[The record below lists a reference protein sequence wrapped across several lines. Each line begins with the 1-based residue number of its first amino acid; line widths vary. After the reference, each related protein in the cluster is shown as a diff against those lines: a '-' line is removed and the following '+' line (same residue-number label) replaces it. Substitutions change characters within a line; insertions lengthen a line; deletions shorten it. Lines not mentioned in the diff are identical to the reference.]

1 MTVIKDRHV
10 DVKQYS
16 LEYNKPHFRKRDV
29 SPHTYGLLQNK
40 NNKKSLEDTVSFK
53 GFQIAGK
60 IAEVKNSFVPLII
73 KPRRALVDKVFKTL
87 EDVSSEQHKYYDEI
101 RKNFVNLVKTDE
113 KFCKKYGIT
122 KDIADDISENNLYF
136 IPKDQIATKFIKN
149 LFSPVT
155 YLVKKTANIF
165 VDKNSKK
172 YKRNA
177 YYEKTARDYKCL
189 EGLIH
194 SVEIW
199 ENEYRRFCG
208 QRFSGKKDDFV
219 IPDEILQTN
228 LNRRRNK
235 IVDPTKGKY
244 SSTSLMIGNRF
255 ISGIVY
261 AYFLGND
268 AYNTTMRYSNNKSE
282 ANVQRKSRIAQEF
295 SRIGMNMY
303 IQNLLFGTLE
313 SSVNKSLPMALIVS
327 GSTTAFSEILGRKLV
342 GKPIVPSNKETLDRM
357 EAEMQAKTGILPAI
371 GKMLTGAK
379 KKEAAGLQPAS
390 VEFQDKKNAPNNTLF
405 ASFATKTLDN
415 TEKTLQSPPVVQVND
430 TKSIPSFKGFFAND
444 RMFSKQRIMSLL
456 KILESAD
463 FKQAQFM
470 KKTLL
475 NCIKYSDLYEK
486 SPKIQTI
493 FNKYINDSQVQDAIK
508 EKTAKTAEQAKP
520 KILKIEDYSKMFDEV
535 LEVMGEDVPVGKT
548 KTLHGRILKSL
559 LVPVNC
565 VKNIIINIRNWYYGY
580 SITVAGRNV
589 NDDSKIILSNKIR
602 ITARDIDEMHKYYDM
617 HKNDYNWENVMSESV
632 KKLKLY
638 KEYMKNREMIIEDME
653 GAKNLL
659 LLIEKEINTK
669 DIKIQKDGTLLPEDV
684 EKLRNIL
691 KNLVL
696 KADGARHV
704 EYDGNALSQL
714 NVNIG
719 RAITTIFLV
728 TDAFNLTM
736 QYSNDDKKA
745 ARKSAKNRTA
755 QEISRIGLS
764 AYMLA
769 FVHNLLSKVCNSSL
783 AGAFGITTLTSV
795 INDSLSRKVVGVPI
809 TPKTK
814 EELLE
819 IDRKNNH
826 SKSPIKKALA
836 YSLGKKPQIPS
847 SMKPVTTMPFFIT
860 PAIEFKNP
868 KSKK

>member
-10 DVKQYS
+10 DLKQYS

-29 SPHTYGLLQNK
+29 SPHTYAQLQNK
-40 NNKKSLEDTVSFK
+40 SNKKSLEDTVSFK
-53 GFQIAGK
+53 GFQVAGK
-60 IAEVKNSFVPLII
+60 LAEVKNSFVPLII
-73 KPRRALVDKVFKTL
+73 KPPKELVQKVFKTL
-87 EDVSSEQHKYYDEI
+87 ENVSTEQHKYYDEI
-101 RKNFVNLVKTDE
+101 RKNFINLVKTDE
-113 KFCKKYGIT
+113 KFCKKYGIN
-122 KDIADDISENNLYF
+122 KDIVLNISKDNLYF
-136 IPKDQIATKFIKN
+136 IPRDQVATKFIKN

-155 YLVKKTANIF
+155 YVVKKTANLFI
-165 VDKNSKK
+165 DKNSNNF
-172 YKRNA
+172 KRNA

-208 QRFSGKKDDFV
+208 QRIWGKNEDFI
-219 IPDEILQTN
+219 IPDDVLYTN

-255 ISGIVY
+255 ISGMVY

-268 AYNTTMRYSNNKSE
+268 AYNTTMRYSNNKAE

-295 SRIGMNMY
+295 SRIGLNMY

-357 EAEMQAKTGILPAI
+357 EAEMQSKTGILPTI

-379 KKEAAGLQPAS
+379 KKETPGLQQPS
-390 VEFQDKKNAPNNTLF
+390 IEFKDIKNAPNNTLF
-405 ASFATKTLDN
+405 ASFATKTPENKEKQTPIKNPVSDN
-415 TEKTLQSPPVVQVND
+415 N
-430 TKSIPSFKGFFAND
+430 TKSIPSFKSFFASD
-444 RMFSKQRIMSLL
+444 RMFNKQRIISLL
-456 KILESAD
+456 KVLEAAD
-463 FKQAQFM
+463 YKQAQFM

-486 SPKIQTI
+486 NPYLQAAFSD
-493 FNKYINDSQVQDAIK
+493 FNNYSKRAS
-508 EKTAKTAEQAKP
+508 
-520 KILKIEDYSKMFDEV
+520 LKMEDYSILFDY
-535 LEVMGEDVPVGKT
+535 VMQNIIKDELPIGKS
-548 KTLHGRILKSL
+548 KSLHGRIIKSF
-559 LVPVNC
+559 LVPVNF
-565 VKNIIINIRNWYYGY
+565 VKNMIVSARNWYYGY
-580 SITVAGRNV
+580 TTSMAGKGKSKNSKMFLSGKVHIT
-589 NDDSKIILSNKIR
+589 S
-602 ITARDIDEMHKYYDM
+602 RDFDEMQKYYDFY
-617 HKNDYNWENVMSESV
+617 KTQYPWNNNGAAENVIKM
-632 KKLKLY
+632 KLN
-638 KEYMKNREMIIEDME
+638 KEYIKNREMIIEDIE

-659 LLIEKEINTK
+659 MLIEKEINSN

-684 EKLRNIL
+684 EKLRSIL
-691 KNLVL
+691 QNLVL

-704 EYDGNALSQL
+704 EYDGNALSQM
-714 NVNIG
+714 NVNLG

-769 FVHNLLSKVCNSSL
+769 FVHNLLAKVCNSSL
-783 AGAFGITTLTSV
+783 AGAFGITALTSV

-819 IDRKNNH
+819 IDKKNNV

-836 YSLGKKPQIPS
+836 YSLGKKSAIPS

-868 KSKK
+868 KSEK